1 MYKGGTEEE
10 SWLSHVT
17 QVSGEQVSGLCG
29 QASQAPSQGRC
40 QGEVST
46 HRQHNSK
53 GSKKAEFGTKST
65 QILSLRGAGQR
76 AFAVLYSKFI
86 TRCKWCQQE
95 VYGLCRVKRSF
106 AVWLLAILISVHRKC
121 GPYSGGPAGA
131 SV

>member
-1 MYKGGTEEE
+1 MGTEEE

-29 QASQAPSQGRC
+29 QASQVPSQGRC

-53 GSKKAEFGTKST
+53 GLKKAEFGTKST
-65 QILSLRGAGQR
+65 QILSLPGTVQW

-95 VYGLCRVKRSF
+95 VYGLCRVKR
-106 AVWLLAILISVHRKC
+106 
-121 GPYSGGPAGA
+121 
-131 SV
+131 